1 MEIKINPVEDESR
14 RLQQIEK
21 LESMERDYS
30 ETIEQLRI
38 ERIAV
43 DNRRSFLDGEI
54 TLLRGNLEVTATY
67 RRFLEGMRAV
77 SAVSVKEWNKQH
89 KED

>member
-1 MEIKINPVEDESR
+1 MTEIKINPVEDESH

-21 LESMERDYS
+21 LESMEKDYS
-30 ETIEQLRI
+30 ETIAQLRV

-43 DNRRSFLDGEI
+43 DNRRAFLDGEI

-67 RRFLEGMRAV
+67 RRFLEGMRSV
-77 SAVSVKEWNKQH
+77 STISVKEWSK